1 MKIEPPEMLAAI
13 YVLLNLTAG
22 AVFALDKRR
31 AQKNRWR
38 ISETTLLLFAAV
50 GPFGAWCSMQ
60 IFRHKTGRIK
70 FWLVPVFLVLHLV
83 LIFWSVPL
91 ILK

>member
-1 MKIEPPEMLAAI
+1 MLAAT
-13 YVLLNLTAG
+13 YLLLNLAAG

-38 ISETTLLLFAAV
+38 ISENTLLLLALM
-50 GPFGAWCSMQ
+50 GPFGAYCSMQ
-60 IFRHKTGRIK
+60 IFRHKTDKIK

-83 LIFWSVPL
+83 LILWSVSL